1 MQENHNNL
9 QHTTDELHVDDEQHA
24 KDNKELR
31 AIVTQLEVML
41 DRFEEL
47 KIPEYLAYLNTQR
60 KLFWVNFV
68 SGVFRGIGY
77 AFGAVVVFALF
88 LYILQQLAISNVPF
102 IGKYIA
108 QIVSIV
114 ENNGSYKH

>member
-1 MQENHNNL
+1 MPDIH
-9 QHTTDELHVDDEQHA
+9 DDEQHS
-24 KDNKELR
+24 KDKKELL
-31 AIVTQLEVML
+31 AIATQLETLL

-47 KIPEYLAYLNTQR
+47 KIPEYVAYLNTSR
-60 KLFWVNFV
+60 KLFWINFV

-88 LYILQQLAISNVPF
+88 LYVLQQLAISNVPF

-114 ENNGSYKH
+114 ENNGSFKH

>member
-1 MQENHNNL
+1 MQENHNDD
-9 QHTTDELHVDDEQHA
+9 QHS
-24 KDNKELR
+24 KDKKELI
-31 AIVTQLEVML
+31 AIATQLETML

-47 KIPEYLAYLNTQR
+47 KIPEYIAYLNTNR
-60 KLFWVNFV
+60 KLFWINFI

-114 ENNGSYKH
+114 ENNGSFRH